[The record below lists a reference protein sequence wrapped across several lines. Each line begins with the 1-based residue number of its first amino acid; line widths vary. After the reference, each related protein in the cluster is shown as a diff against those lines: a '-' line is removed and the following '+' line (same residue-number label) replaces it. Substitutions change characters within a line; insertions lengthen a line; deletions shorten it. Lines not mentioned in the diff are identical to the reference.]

1 MQIYTYPKSRSL
13 RVLWVLEELGI
24 SYETIKVDLLESN
37 PAIKSPHPRGKVP
50 HLIDGNISIGET
62 LAICCYLCDKYSGT
76 VLYPSDLKTRAS
88 INAWL
93 SFSLT
98 DLESPVWNLLK
109 LMVFT
114 PENKRPPD
122 LYNYFKQEAEK
133 AVSQVEIKEKHLWLT
148 GDNFTLADVFMSHT
162 LLWAKLC
169 GISLDRNID
178 SYIDRAMSRPAF
190 LKSQARNDGV

>member
-13 RVLWVLEELGI
+13 RVLWVLEELRI
-24 SYETIKVDLLESN
+24 SYETTKVDLLEPN
-37 PAIKSPHPRGKVP
+37 PAVKSPHPRGKVP

-62 LAICCYLCDKYSGT
+62 LAICCYLCDKYNGT
-76 VLYPSDLKTRAS
+76 AFYPSDLKTRAS

-114 PENKRPPD
+114 PEDKRSPD

-133 AVSQVEIKEKHLWLT
+133 AVSLVEINEEHLWLT
-148 GDNFTLADVFMSHT
+148 GDNFTLADIFMSHT

-169 GISLDRNID
+169 GISLDKNIEV
-178 SYIDRAMSRPAF
+178 YINRAMSRPAF
-190 LKSQARNDGV
+190 LKAQTINDGV